1 MHLYEKSGVCCT
13 FSGLVSQHS
22 CISACRQWNCT
33 SSGLPSAGLS
43 PFDSF
48 LAICSWCWPMHGLR
62 PDSSSY
68 RTMPYE
74 NMSTW
79 NTDDSNAVKRS
90 QAAHLLHICTM
101 QLPHLAGQIASKL
114 DLHEPS
120 CIFHISLWL
129 WHNLINEHNNKHLVS
144 VHRCVQSMPKDIC
157 NTA

>member
-1 MHLYEKSGVCCT
+1 MHSKYTFSQFMHSLGIEPITSALLMHCSTIHATGTPPYCKWFISNEQQRPIMVWRSWIQPYVKELWMHLYEKSGVCCT

-79 NTDDSNAVKRS
+79 NTDDSV
-90 QAAHLLHICTM
+90 I
-101 QLPHLAGQIASKL
+101 
-114 DLHEPS
+114 
-120 CIFHISLWL
+120 
-129 WHNLINEHNNKHLVS
+129 
-144 VHRCVQSMPKDIC
+144 
-157 NTA
+157 